1 MASSASG
8 MCECAK
14 QCTVDDLLHQGQ
26 RADYE
31 YGATPT
37 RTVFVQSW
45 SYR

>member
-26 RADYE
+26 RADY
-31 YGATPT
+31 GATP
-37 RTVFVQSW
+37 TVFVQSW

>member
-14 QCTVDDLLHQGQ
+14 ECTAADLLHQGL
-26 RADYE
+26 RADYD
-31 YGATPT
+31 ATP
-37 RTVFVQSW
+37 TVFVQSW